1 MLTWRCRKNR
11 FLYFQNCHAILR
23 DRFIILNTGILMK
36 KIWVAGK
43 SGGYHNTHLGLKSS
57 AVVHGFC
64 IFTKPHSFA
73 KLIYVHSETFSRSK
87 RAELGITMFFTYSF
101 ETLRTAAWV
110 NHRYRTCP
118 GRAGSARLVVGTPS
132 LPAMTSATSI
142 RYVLAP
148 RERNQLLTTGSCS
161 RFSGSTVAN
170 TWDILR

>member
-11 FLYFQNCHAILR
+11 FLYF
-23 DRFIILNTGILMK
+23 
-36 KIWVAGK
+36 KIAMWYSETVLWFWIFWWKTWVGK

-57 AVVHGFC
+57 AVMHGFC

-73 KLIYVHSETFSRSK
+73 RLMPIQHLSANPNVRNSGSPCSLHILLKPEGSQPEWTIAT
-87 RAELGITMFFTYSF
+87 EL
-101 ETLRTAAWV
+101 
-110 NHRYRTCP
+110 CP
-118 GRAGSARLVVGTPS
+118 GRAGSAPLVVGTPS

-161 RFSGSTVAN
+161 RSGSTVAN